1 MAHLPMALIAGLGLV
16 LPQWVS
22 RDILPLKKCTFL
34 YLTGFPCPF
43 CGFTRSLW
51 AISAGDWQFAL
62 RNCPLSL
69 GVYGL
74 MVAFF
79 VWHSAAL
86 LLGVRIASGVYRML
100 KSTYAG
106 WIIAAVFF
114 LNWMYRLS
122 LGLR

>member
-1 MAHLPMALIAGLGLV
+1 MHIFIFDRFSVPV
-16 LPQWVS
+16 L
-22 RDILPLKKCTFL
+22 R
-34 YLTGFPCPF
+34 
-43 CGFTRSLW
+43 FTRSFW

-74 MVAFF
+74 MIAFF
-79 VWHSAAL
+79 AWHSVAL
-86 LLGVRIASGVYRML
+86 LLGVRIESGVYRML
-100 KSTYAG
+100 KSPYAW